1 MIYEELIRAASNRLI
16 DEQLHNVSIYL
27 KTPKSKSTMED
38 KLRLKFQDLF
48 SLLTHIIWFLKHRGI
63 KREIG
68 K

>member
-1 MIYEELIRAASNRLI
+1 
-16 DEQLHNVSIYL
+16 
-27 KTPKSKSTMED
+27 MED